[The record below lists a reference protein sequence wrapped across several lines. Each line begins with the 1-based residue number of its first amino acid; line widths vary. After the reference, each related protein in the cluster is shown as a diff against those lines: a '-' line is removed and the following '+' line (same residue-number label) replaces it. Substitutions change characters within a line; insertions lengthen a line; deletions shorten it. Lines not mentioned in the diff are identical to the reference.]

1 MKYVDYALRNNEDK
15 EIIMNLSKAK
25 TLSLLV
31 VSKLPL
37 DAGEAGPSLVVL
49 AEKVEA
55 NQGVNWWENMVLLKG
70 SVDYGNA
77 VVTTQEVYSTK
88 IDEYAFNFIVTYTN
102 DESKAETDKILKSA
116 SFK

>member
-1 MKYVDYALRNNEDK
+1 
-15 EIIMNLSKAK
+15 
-25 TLSLLV
+25 
-31 VSKLPL
+31 
-37 DAGEAGPSLVVL
+37 
-49 AEKVEA
+49 
-55 NQGVNWWENMVLLKG
+55 MVLLKG